1 MLREMWSLLLLL
13 LWLFCMSPSASALD
27 IPKLQGYVN
36 DYADMIS
43 PETKNSLEAELQK
56 FEVTDSTQIVVLTV
70 PSLEGEDLEGF
81 SIRVADAWK
90 IGQKLKDNGVVL
102 LVAKE
107 EKKIRIEVG
116 RGLEG
121 RLTDLTAGRIIDL
134 VVKPRFKRGDFNGG
148 FVAGIHAIIEGTR
161 GEFTAEDTRKP
172 SHGRDPSEFLTFLI
186 FSLIFILVVG
196 NISRLFGGAAGAL
209 GLPALVSSFF
219 SVGSLMLSFNGWDM
233 ARLWLWLLAGAML
246 TLVGVQLFIAWIVMR
261 VLEELSQREV
271 MVEMDLQAK

>member
-1 MLREMWSLLLLL
+1 
-13 LWLFCMSPSASALD
+13 MSPSASALD

-70 PSLEGEDLEGF
+70 PSLEGEDIEGF

-121 RLTDLTAGRIIDL
+121 RLTDLMAGRIIDL

-172 SHGRDPSEFLTFLI
+172 SHGRNPSEFLTFLI

-196 NISRLFGGAAGAL
+196 NISRLFSGAAGAL

-219 SVGSLMLSFNGWDM
+219 SVGSLTLFVLGAFGLVIGLILPFLFSSTGHLRRGGTSWPGGGYHGGGGFGGGFGSGGGGFSGGGGGFGGGGASGGW
-233 ARLWLWLLAGAML
+233 
-246 TLVGVQLFIAWIVMR
+246 
-261 VLEELSQREV
+261 
-271 MVEMDLQAK
+271 